1 MSQPNPPPIIM
12 NGVKLSGGMQILNY
26 DTSVPP
32 APGSYSYILDNNDNL
47 ITTEDNQYGFV
58 TE

>member
-26 DTSVPP
+26 NTFTPP
-32 APGSYSYILDNNDNL
+32 VYFNFILDDGDNVL
-47 ITTEDNQYGFV
+47 TTEDQQYGFV
-58 TE
+58 TEN

>member
-1 MSQPNPPPIIM
+1 M

-26 DTSVPP
+26 NTFTPP
-32 APGSYSYILDNNDNL
+32 APSSYNYILDDGDNV
-47 ITTEDNQYGFV
+47 ITTEDQQYGFV

>member
-1 MSQPNPPPIIM
+1 MSQPNLPPIIM

-26 DTSVPP
+26 NTFTPP
-32 APGSYSYILDNNDNL
+32 VYFNFILDDMDNVF
-47 ITTEDNQYGFV
+47 TTEDQQSGFV